1 MRDLQLPLVWCV
13 GALILILILT
23 SLVLVCSVLPTS
35 LHRVATYFGG
45 PFDCLVAEARC
56 GWHAWGFRK
65 LLRVPYNA
73 FSALLGWVLALR
85 LGLCFGGNESVLA
98 SRSHVGCPLFVSKIA
113 ELRQLW
119 STLAQISNPEN
130 LKEGSIQPRRLLE
143 IEPVAVEI
151 KAQNGPQPCLSQ
163 ERRVFE
169 DSYRQPNKLQSSKAH
184 TANDIQRRLCNVV
197 NKAIPCFDD
206 AQ

>member
-73 FSALLGWVLALR
+73 FSALPGW
-85 LGLCFGGNESVLA
+85 
-98 SRSHVGCPLFVSKIA
+98 IA

-119 STLAQISNPEN
+119 STLAQISNSEN
-130 LKEGSIQPRRLLE
+130 LKEGSIQSRRLLE

-163 ERRVFE
+163 QRRVFE
-169 DSYRQPNKLQSSKAH
+169 DSYRQPNKLQSSKARA
-184 TANDIQRRLCNVV
+184 ANDIQRRLCNVV